1 MQATTARR
9 WGLLA
14 GALALSLA
22 ATGWLG
28 AQEGGDD
35 EVAPPATAASQRSST
50 AGDRSAGPGADL
62 RIGTLARR
70 PSDAPVKDLFGARNW
85 QSPPPAPALRQD
97 PPPPS
102 APALPFVYLGKMIY
116 DGATTVFLGSQDRTY
131 TVKVG
136 DVIDGNYR
144 IDGIKGPLLT
154 LNYLPLDTQ
163 QTMHIGD
170 QN

>member
-1 MQATTARR
+1 MQASAQRR
-9 WGLLA
+9 WVLLI
-14 GALALSLA
+14 GALSLSLA
-22 ATGWLG
+22 ATSWLG
-28 AQEGGDD
+28 AQENVDD
-35 EVAPPATAASQRSST
+35 EVAPPVPVKPTDTPAERNP
-50 AGDRSAGPGADL
+50 DPGTEL
-62 RIGTLARR
+62 RLGALARR
-70 PSDAPVKDLFGARNW
+70 AQEKPAKDLFGARTW
-85 QSPPPAPALRQD
+85 QSSPAPAARQETPPAP
-97 PPPPS
+97 S
-102 APALPFVYLGKMIY
+102 APTLPFVYLGKMIY

>member
-1 MQATTARR
+1 MHASTARR
-9 WGLLA
+9 WALLA

-28 AQEGGDD
+28 AEENGDD
-35 EVAPPATAASQRSST
+35 EVAPPAAAKPGAT
-50 AGDRSAGPGADL
+50 AGDRGAGPDADL
-62 RIGTLARR
+62 RIGTLSRR
-70 PSDAPVKDLFGARNW
+70 ASNAPVKDLFGARSW
-85 QSPPPAPALRQD
+85 QAPPAPASRQET

-116 DGATTVFLGSQDRTY
+116 DGSTTVFLGSQDRTY